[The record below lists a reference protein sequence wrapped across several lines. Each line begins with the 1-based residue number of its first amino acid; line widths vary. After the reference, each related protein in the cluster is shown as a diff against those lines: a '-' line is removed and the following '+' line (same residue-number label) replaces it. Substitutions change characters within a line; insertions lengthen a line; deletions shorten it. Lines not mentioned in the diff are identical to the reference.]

1 MPCCAKLLRTNSK
14 ISLFNVAQNI
24 LTVTDFE
31 AKNEEKLEK
40 KNFFFDQVKNNFV
53 HFGGL
58 TIKKII

>member
-31 AKNEEKLEK
+31 AKKLRETP
-40 KNFFFDQVKNNFV
+40 NCFLLFDNNFLYLQY
-53 HFGGL
+53 FEA
-58 TIKKII
+58 IKVATPV

>member
-40 KNFFFDQVKNNFV
+40 KFFS
-53 HFGGL
+53 L
-58 TIKKII
+58 TRSKTILSILVA